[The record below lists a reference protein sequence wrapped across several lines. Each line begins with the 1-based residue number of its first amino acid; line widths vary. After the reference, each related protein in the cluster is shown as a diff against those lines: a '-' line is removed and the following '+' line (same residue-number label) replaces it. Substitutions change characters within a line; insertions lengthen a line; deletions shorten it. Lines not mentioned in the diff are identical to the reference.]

1 MMQRSLGLL
10 LWTLAVLAPRA
21 LAQQVATAPATTT
34 QPSVGELIT
43 LNVPEG
49 VDLKTLA
56 DYVSKRLDLNIVYG
70 EDVGAQRVIV
80 RTPAKLPKESLLGLL
95 QSALQIKGFALVDG
109 DAPGLKKI
117 IPVTNL
123 GPNARGPGG
132 EKAGGEVTAV
142 TQVFHLEH
150 VDPVA
155 VDPIVKIFLTQP
167 GGNSMALAQQ
177 RVLVVT
183 DFAANVGRIGALVA
197 QIDRPQP
204 SAAVEFVE
212 LEHADASLLAPHLSA
227 LLNSKMSAQGGA
239 IPGAAYVEVSFDA
252 RTNQMAVVG
261 PADRIPE
268 VVSLIHRLDLPVP
281 VETRAYRFE
290 HVSPDRVDK
299 MIKQLVDPR
308 MPSHVYQSAVDPAK
322 EGHLLVAIA
331 TADIHKQIEAIKRDI
346 DVAAAKEDSPIRF
359 YRLSNT
365 TAADVL
371 STLRGIIGEQDR
383 GAGTGVPGDTDQKRR
398 SNPGR
403 SNPLLNGGNAPGG
416 AGAVGASGQELN
428 MARPPTS
435 QPTNIGGAPHID
447 PLNRDIESKAQPP
460 SGFQT
465 DQARIT
471 ADPNSNTIIVVAP
484 PQVQRTYEE
493 LIRHLDKRRPQVLI
507 ECTLVT
513 VDTSNDFT
521 LGVEILA
528 KGGFNTSKLLA
539 FSQFGL
545 SQLTTDQHLQ
555 IIPGAGFNG
564 TVVSSDIADVVIQAL
579 VKNSRGRVVSAPR
592 ILVNDNATGTL
603 TSIAE
608 APYVSINTAV
618 GTISTTSFAGYAQAG
633 TEVTVTPHISE
644 ADYLQLEYTV
654 ALNNFTGQGSNG
666 IPPPRQT
673 NAVDS
678 TVTIPDGSTI
688 IVGGLNRQNLSKTI
702 SAVPFLGQIP
712 ILEYLFSSRADT
724 TEQSTLFVFLRPTIL
739 RDDQFADLKY
749 LSEKDVSAAEIKG
762 DYPESEPLLMQ

>member
-1 MMQRSLGLL
+1 MMRRSLGLL
-10 LWTLAVLAPRA
+10 LWTLVVLAPRA
-21 LAQQVATAPATTT
+21 LAQQAATAPATT
-34 QPSVGELIT
+34 QPSIGELIT

-56 DYVSKRLDLNIVYG
+56 DYVSKRLDLNIVYS
-70 EDVGAQRVIV
+70 EDVGAQRVII

-117 IPVTNL
+117 ISVTNL

-204 SAAVEFVE
+204 AAAVEFVA

-239 IPGAAYVEVSFDA
+239 VPGAANVEVSFDA
-252 RTNQMAVVG
+252 RTNQVAVVG
-261 PADRIPE
+261 PSDRIPE
-268 VVSLIHRLDLPVP
+268 VVSLIHRLDLPMP

-299 MIKQLVDPR
+299 MVKQLMDPR
-308 MPSHVYQSAVDPAK
+308 MPSRVYQSAVDPAK

-331 TADIHKQIEAIKRDI
+331 TADVHKQIEAIKRDI
-346 DVAAAKEDSPIRF
+346 DVAGAKEDSPIRF

-371 STLRGIIGEQDR
+371 STLRGIIGEQER
-383 GAGTGVPGDTDQKRR
+383 GAGTGAPGDTDQKRR

-403 SNPLLNGGNAPGG
+403 SNPLLNGGNAPGA
-416 AGAVGASGQELN
+416 AGAAGTSGQELN

-435 QPTNIGGAPHID
+435 QPTSIGGAPHID

-460 SGFQT
+460 AGFQT
-465 DQARIT
+465 DEARVT
-471 ADPNSNTIIVVAP
+471 ADPNSNTIIVIAP
-484 PQVQRTYEE
+484 PQIQRTYEE

-528 KGGFNTSKLLA
+528 KGSFNASKILA
-539 FSQFGL
+539 FSRFGL
-545 SQLTTDQHLQ
+545 SELGTDQHLQ
-555 IIPGAGFNG
+555 IIPGTGFNG
-564 TVVSSDIADVVIQAL
+564 TVVSSDVADVVIQAL
-579 VKNSRGRVVSAPR
+579 AKNTRGRVVSAPR

-618 GTISTTSFAGYAQAG
+618 GTIATTSFAGYAQAG

-654 ALNNFTGQGSNG
+654 ALNNFTGEGSNG

-688 IVGGLNRQNLSKTI
+688 IVGGLNRQNLSKTVN
-702 SAVPFLGQIP
+702 AVPFLGQIP

-724 TEQSTLFVFLRPTIL
+724 NEQSTLFVFLRPTIL

-749 LSEKDVSAAEIKG
+749 LSEKDVSAAQIKG